1 MATQG
6 EFIRGTRMTIRRS
19 ILFHCTALKSAKK
32 KKKKGKKEKAKFI
45 SAKMHSVWVNMVKS
59 LGKEDYIKKK
69 MNKLGIRSSHQS
81 YNIFDR

>member
-1 MATQG
+1 
-6 EFIRGTRMTIRRS
+6 MTIRRS

-32 KKKKGKKEKAKFI
+32 KKKGKKEKAKFI
-45 SAKMHSVWVNMVKS
+45 SAKMHSVWANMVKS
-59 LGKEDYIKKK
+59 LGKEDYIKKN